1 MSYRFDEVSTES
13 KSEEDP
19 NYDPDDGDSKKV
31 EAEKSAVFERD
42 VRSKLLRSVG
52 KFLGERKVH
61 ADGKLTA
68 EEVKKDE
75 AKALAEKLASD
86 KSKADK
92 AAADKAAAAK
102 AAKDKAAKDKK
113 GAKANRILIEK
124 VTFDSLRV
132 LKKAGPVKCDP
143 KTKKG
148 CPKPKPQK
156 MKTVIVPK
164 LPKNLE
170 FGFEFYRGDPSERN
184 VKNIAE
190 KIDFHGFKKINVNG
204 KMIEKLNYALLKF
217 RCEDNLGFDGNRKN
231 LLQGVLG
238 VVASVGVAAW
248 AGVGGW
254 GGAGGVVLGVIL
266 EVVLGG

>member
-1 MSYRFDEVSTES
+1 VKDLDVSYRFDEVSTES

-31 EAEKSAVFERD
+31 EGEKAAVFERD

-52 KFLGERKVH
+52 KFLGDRKVG
-61 ADGKLTA
+61 ADGKLTT
-68 EEVKKDE
+68 EEVREDE
-75 AKALAEKLASD
+75 ARAAKEKLAGQ

-92 AAADKAAAAK
+92 AKAEKTAAEK
-102 AAKDKAAKDKK
+102 AAKDKEA
-113 GAKANRILIEK
+113 GKANRILIET
-124 VTFDSLRV
+124 VGLDGLRV
-132 LKKAGPVKCDP
+132 LKKDGPVKCDP

-148 CPKPKPQK
+148 CPKPKLPK

-170 FGFEFYRGDPSERN
+170 FGFEFYRGDPRERD

-190 KIDFHGFKKINVNG
+190 KIDFHGFKKIKING
-204 KMIEKLNYALLKF
+204 KMIDKLNYALLKF

-231 LLQGVLG
+231 LMQGVLRVG
-238 VVASVGVAAW
+238 DVGVPAW
-248 AGVGGW
+248 ARVGGW
-254 GGAGGVVLGVIL
+254 GGAGGVVLWVIL
-266 EVVLGG
+266 GVVLWVN